1 MLEVE
6 ELNVHRGGLQVVWNA
21 SIKVD
26 KGEIAVLIGAN
37 GAGKSTLLSTVVG
50 LYKPSS
56 GVIRFNG
63 NEITGLAPYRVV
75 DLGISFVPEDRKL
88 FSHMTVREN
97 LMLGSYISRAKARMR
112 ETLEMVYEIFPVLK
126 ERKNQLAVTLS
137 GGEQRMLAIAR
148 GLMSTPVLLILDEPS
163 QGLSPKLTIEVFKA
177 VEELRNR
184 GISVLLAEQNVYYA
198 LKTADEAYVM
208 ETGRITLHGKAKE
221 LVKNDYVK
229 EAFLGL

>member
-6 ELNVHRGGLQVVWNA
+6 KLDVYRGELQVVWNA

-26 KGEIAVLIGAN
+26 KGEIAALIGAN
-37 GAGKSTLLSTVVG
+37 GAGKSTLLSTVAG
-50 LYKPSS
+50 LYRPSS

-63 NEITGLAPYRVV
+63 NEINGLAPCRVV
-75 DLGISFVPEDRKL
+75 DLGISFVPEDRKI

-97 LMLGSYISRAKARMR
+97 LILGSYSSRAKARIK
-112 ETLEMVYEIFPVLK
+112 ENLEMVYEVFPVLK
-126 ERKNQLAVTLS
+126 ERKNQMAMTLS

-148 GLMSTPVLLILDEPS
+148 GLMSDPVLLILDEPS

-184 GISVLLAEQNVYYA
+184 GISILLAEQNVHYA
-198 LKTADEAYVM
+198 LKVADEAYVM
-208 ETGRITLHGKAKE
+208 ETGRITLHGKGEELAKN
-221 LVKNDYVK
+221 KYVK